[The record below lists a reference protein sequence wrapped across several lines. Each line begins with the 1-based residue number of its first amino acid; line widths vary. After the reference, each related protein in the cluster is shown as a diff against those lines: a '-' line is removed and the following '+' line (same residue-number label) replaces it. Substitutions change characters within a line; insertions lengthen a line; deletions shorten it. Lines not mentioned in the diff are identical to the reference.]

1 MADSENGVSR
11 HKFNSSGL
19 QGWLRRVWDELPHGG
34 TLPDEVWQ
42 QRHRILLTLLW
53 LHVALIAFIGPVL
66 GYRWDLSFAA
76 IFHADT
82 VLHTLAEASLVA
94 CFAAVATWEMK
105 RRVIRATAVGFG
117 LMTASAILVHLS
129 GGYIELHF
137 HFFVMVVFL
146 ALYQDWAPYLLAI
159 LFVAF
164 HHGVFGVLWPEAVYN
179 HPAAISAPWKWAGI
193 HAFFILWTAAASVVA
208 WRFSEKASA
217 QVKLISDSVAEGMFG
232 IDRGGKVTFVN
243 PAAAHLLGWDPVT
256 DVGRPVTEI
265 LRHSLSDGTVFTE
278 QDSPVF
284 TAIRDGERQSGSDHN
299 FSRKDGR
306 NLPVDFVSTAVI
318 EGGQIKGAVI
328 SFRDVTP
335 RQQAEERLRR
345 VGELQ
350 TLHEINRTILDS
362 LDVKPMMQRILD
374 QIIDL
379 REFDIGMICLV
390 TADQKSL
397 EPIAS
402 DGFQDVENVNR
413 YRDRIRQQSTA
424 GIVDQVIATRK
435 LRLVDLTVT
444 GGVRSFRN
452 EGTQSLIV
460 VPLRTERETL
470 GIMCLGNR
478 RRRAFQES
486 EIRILDAIGFQAGIA
501 IQKARLFEQAA
512 KKSTELETLVHIN
525 RDLASQLE
533 NESLLPRISQEA
545 KKTLQFDRATIW
557 LLERDALVLMNASLP
572 ENQEFRGRI
581 GLNEG
586 VSGRIVQENRV
597 LAISN
602 VLDDPS
608 VPEHYRELFLRQGYY
623 SSLGIPLRVGEQ
635 VIGCLNC
642 ISRRQ
647 REFSPDDIELMTAF
661 ADQAAIAIRN
671 AQLFE
676 QARLAK
682 KELESSNLRL
692 ERLLEDQSNLYA
704 DLTPLA
710 RTESI
715 PQLLDKV
722 IDRLM
727 AATGADAASIRF
739 FDPRTQSFYV
749 PAQRGFPVRYLEAPR
764 AKIPGRAT
772 AVVFDTGEPIITPDL
787 EADPRIVRKFQL
799 DSGFRSCA
807 FLPLKVRNEVRG
819 IVQLASRQLGY
830 FQAAREAYLSAIV
843 RQLGI
848 AMENR
853 ELFEEVNAAKI
864 ELERSNAELEQFAYV
879 ASHDLQEP
887 LRMMSGYTQL
897 LAQRYKSRLD
907 SDADDF
913 IGFVVSGANRM
924 QALIQGLLD
933 YSRVGSTKRS
943 LGPVHCDVVLQSA
956 LAALG
961 TSIQENQAVIRYDPL
976 PKLMGDELQLTQL
989 FQNLLGNAIKYQNGR
1004 HPEIAVSCKRDDEH
1018 WVFSVKD
1025 NGIGIEAQYTERIFL
1040 IFQRLHTLE
1049 EYSGTGIGL
1058 ALCKKIVEHHGG
1070 RIWVTS
1076 ELGKGS
1082 EFFFT
1087 LPANIPA

>member
-1 MADSENGVSR
+1 MGETEGSVSR
-11 HKFNSSGL
+11 QKFNLPGFQGL
-19 QGWLRRVWDELPHGG
+19 LRQLWGELPHGG

-42 QRHRILLTLLW
+42 HRHRILLTLLW
-53 LHVALIAFIGPVL
+53 LHAALIALIGPL
-66 GYRWDLSFAA
+66 FGYRWDFSLAA
-76 IFHADT
+76 IFSDDT
-82 VLHTLAEASLVA
+82 ALHTIAEASLVA
-94 CFAAVATWEMK
+94 CFAAVATWGTQ
-105 RRVIRATAVGFG
+105 RRVIRASAVGFG
-117 LMTASAILVHLS
+117 LMTASAILVHLA

-146 ALYQDWAPYLLAI
+146 ALYQDWVPYLLAI
-159 LFVAF
+159 LFVAV
-164 HHGVFGVLWPEAVYN
+164 HHGVFGVLWPAAVYN
-179 HPAAISAPWKWAGI
+179 HPAAISAPWTWSGI
-193 HAFFILWTAAASVVA
+193 HAVFILWTAAASVVA
-208 WRFSEKASA
+208 WRFNEKATA
-217 QVKLISDSVAEGMFG
+217 QVKLILDSVGEGIFG
-232 IDRGGKVTFVN
+232 LDREGKVTFVN
-243 PAAAHLLGWDPVT
+243 PAAARLLDWDPVT
-256 DVGRPVTEI
+256 AVGLPVTQI

-278 QDSPVF
+278 KDSPFF
-284 TAIRDGERQSGSDHN
+284 TTIRDGETQSGTDHN
-299 FSRKDGR
+299 FALKDGTE
-306 NLPVDFVSTAVI
+306 LPVDFVSTAVI
-318 EGGQIKGAVI
+318 EGGQTKGAVI
-328 SFRDVTP
+328 SFRDVTA

-350 TLHEINRTILDS
+350 TLHEINRSILDS
-362 LDVKPMMQRILD
+362 LDVKPMMKRILD
-374 QIIDL
+374 QIIEL

-390 TADQKSL
+390 AADQKSL
-397 EPIAS
+397 EPVATC
-402 DGFQDVENVNR
+402 GFQNGENVSR
-413 YRDRIRQQSTA
+413 YRDRIRQQCSA
-424 GIVDQVIATRK
+424 GIVDQVLATRK
-435 LRLVDLTVT
+435 MRLVDLTIT
-444 GGVRSFRN
+444 GGVRSFRD
-452 EGTQSLIV
+452 EGTQSLIM
-460 VPLRTERETL
+460 VPLRTEREAL
-470 GIMCLGNR
+470 GIIYLGNR
-478 RRRAFQES
+478 RRREFQDS
-486 EIRILDAIGFQAGIA
+486 EMRVLDAIGFQAGIA

-512 KKSTELETLVHIN
+512 KKTTELETLAHIN
-525 RDLASQLE
+525 RDLASELD

-545 KKTLQFDRATIW
+545 RKTLQFDRATIW

-597 LAISN
+597 IAISN
-602 VLDDPS
+602 VLEDPT
-608 VPEHYRELFLRQGYY
+608 VPGHYRELFLRQGYH

-647 REFSPDDIELMTAF
+647 REFSSDDIELMTAF

-676 QARLAK
+676 QAQLAK
-682 KELESSNLRL
+682 KDLESSNLRL

-710 RTESI
+710 RAESI

-739 FDPRTQSFYV
+739 FDRRTQTFYV
-749 PAQRGFPVRYLEAPR
+749 PAQRGFPTRYLEAPR
-764 AKIPGRAT
+764 VKIAGRAT
-772 AVVFDTGEPIITPDL
+772 TVVFDTGKPIIASDL

-819 IVQLASRQLGY
+819 IVQLASRHVGY
-830 FQAAREAYLSAIV
+830 FHAAREAYLSTIV
-843 RQLGI
+843 HQLGI

-853 ELFEEVNAAKI
+853 ELFEEVNASKI
-864 ELERSNAELEQFAYV
+864 DLERSNADLEQFAYV

-887 LRMMSGYTQL
+887 LRMMSGYAQL
-897 LAQRYKSRLD
+897 LAKRYQGRLD

-913 IGFVVSGANRM
+913 IGFIVSGATRM
-924 QALIQGLLD
+924 QGLIQGLLD
-933 YSRVGSTKRS
+933 YSRVGSTKKS
-943 LGPVHCDVVLQSA
+943 LEPVNCDVVLQVA
-956 LAALG
+956 LAALAK
-961 TSIQENQAVIRYDPL
+961 SIQESNAVIRRDPL

-989 FQNLLGNAIKYQNGR
+989 FQNVIGNAIKYQNGR
-1004 HPEIAVSCKRDDEH
+1004 NPEIYVSCKRNDES

-1025 NGIGIEAQYTERIFL
+1025 NGIGIEPQYTEQIFL
-1040 IFQRLHTLE
+1040 IFQRLHTQE

-1058 ALCKKIVEHHGG
+1058 ALCKKIVERHGG

-1076 ELGKGS
+1076 EPGKGS
-1082 EFFFT
+1082 DFYFT
-1087 LPANIPA
+1087 LPANNTG